1 MCSDENIIDAIV
13 IFVVIKI
20 LDLSQLPRKIT
31 VMMKNAKE
39 INLKP

>member
-13 IFVVIKI
+13 KFVVIKI
-20 LDLSQLPRKIT
+20 LDLSQLPHEIT